1 MTECSFKTAEELELV
16 PQFYEGLIRT
26 LVLLE
31 AGEIEYQDA
40 RISVIATPEGLTGL
54 NMGHHACG
62 AVGCF
67 LGWGQKLGGMRF
79 RDVPTIRATHS
90 FVSLVRPRDWHSN
103 PSQYTPERCA
113 KALRSYLTT
122 GEPDWRV

>member
-31 AGEIEYQDA
+31 AGEIEYQVS
-40 RISVIATPEGLTGL
+40 RTSVATTDGLTGL

-62 AVGCF
+62 TVGCF
-67 LGWGQKLGGMRF
+67 LGWGQKLGGLKFCDACSTRST
-79 RDVPTIRATHS
+79 DP
-90 FVSLVRPRDWHSN
+90 FVRLIKPKDWHSN

-113 KALRSYLTT
+113 KALRAYLTT